1 MNLDFVNK
9 QVKVSRSPHL
19 AEKIVF
25 IDGLPGCGKTLFST
39 LVSAFDRFE
48 KLTYSYE
55 IEHLCA
61 LNYLGLLHRDGATV
75 MIRMLSDLILYDT
88 MMSREVNCRPSDLS
102 SIFHDS
108 NTKKYLK
115 RFFQPGD
122 FAVPDRVTKERP
134 ILPLTVHNL
143 LTVADPIFEALGD
156 RLVYV
161 EIVRHP
167 LYMIIQQTLNF
178 EKMIT
183 DVRDFSIFIN
193 YKGVELPWFT
203 QGWEDLYIA
212 SNPCEKAIYFMEK
225 VGGMMNASR
234 ELLSGVNKDQI
245 VTIPFEQFVLSPMN
259 YMNQMEAAF
268 GSRITSQT
276 LKVLKKQKVPRTKI
290 SDGIPLAVYKRCGWQ
305 PPKKGMTERQELQLR
320 RNFAEQN
327 VSQQALLVLDK
338 LSKEYEQQYMSG
350 IL

>member
-1 MNLDFVNK
+1 
-9 QVKVSRSPHL
+9 
-19 AEKIVF
+19 
-25 IDGLPGCGKTLFST
+25 
-39 LVSAFDRFE
+39 
-48 KLTYSYE
+48 
-55 IEHLCA
+55 
-61 LNYLGLLHRDGATV
+61 
-75 MIRMLSDLILYDT
+75 
-88 MMSREVNCRPSDLS
+88 
-102 SIFHDS
+102 
-108 NTKKYLK
+108 
-115 RFFQPGD
+115 
-122 FAVPDRVTKERP
+122 
-134 ILPLTVHNL
+134 
-143 LTVADPIFEALGD
+143 
-156 RLVYV
+156 
-161 EIVRHP
+161 
-167 LYMIIQQTLNF
+167 
-178 EKMIT
+178 
-183 DVRDFSIFIN
+183 
-193 YKGVELPWFT
+193 
-203 QGWEDLYIA
+203 
-212 SNPCEKAIYFMEK
+212 MEK